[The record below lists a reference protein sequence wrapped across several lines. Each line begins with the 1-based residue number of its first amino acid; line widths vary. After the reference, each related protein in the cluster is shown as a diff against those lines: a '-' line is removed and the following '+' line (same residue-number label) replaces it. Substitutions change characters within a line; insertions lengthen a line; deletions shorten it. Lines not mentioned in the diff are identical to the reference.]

1 MSSRICNNCSMQVS
15 ENARFCSGCGSD
27 LTREPEISSKKQNP
41 PSLTKSAKKGFSIGV
56 KIGLGI
62 GVIFFLILIV
72 GAITASNAGSTQS
85 SSSSDTTSEQQAIAF
100 VQQYRGSNGNGYS
113 ISQIITLVV
122 DIAYSGENIL
132 NNPSTEHGWTATKEY
147 SENGNVWTVE
157 FYFKTYRENIKIV
170 WFANMDTHSVYSGDT
185 SAKNI
190 LDIANIPSGSVT
202 NSTLSQIHLT

>member
-15 ENARFCSGCGSD
+15 ENAKFCSGCGND
-27 LTREPEISSKKQNP
+27 LTREPTVSSKAQSS
-41 PSLTKSAKKGFSIGV
+41 PSIIKSAKKGFSVGA
-56 KIGLGI
+56 KIGFGV
-62 GVIFFLILIV
+62 GVIFFLILIA
-72 GAITASNAGSTQS
+72 GAIAASNSGSTQ

-100 VQQYRGSNGNGYS
+100 VQQYRGSSGTGYS

-170 WFANMDTHSVYSGDT
+170 WYANMDTHSVYSGDIT
-185 SAKNI
+185 AKSI
-190 LDIANIPSGSVT
+190 LDIVNLPSGSVS
-202 NSTLSQIHLT
+202 NSTLSSVHLT